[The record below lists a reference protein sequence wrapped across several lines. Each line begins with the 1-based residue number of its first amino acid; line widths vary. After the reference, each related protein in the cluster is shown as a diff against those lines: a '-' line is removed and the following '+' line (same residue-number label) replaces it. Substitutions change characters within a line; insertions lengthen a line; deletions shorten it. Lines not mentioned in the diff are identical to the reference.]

1 MARNNEAKRIAREM
15 VSEMQKFS
23 RFNGEIYFK
32 NKKIIKL
39 EMVYDRV
46 LITTEDGTEYN
57 LIPSEFLDN
66 PKTGRL
72 R

>member
-1 MARNNEAKRIAREM
+1 MARNREAERIAKEM
-15 VSEMQKFS
+15 VLEMQ
-23 RFNGEIYFK
+23 RFRRLNGEIYFK
-32 NKKIIKL
+32 NKKIMKL
-39 EMVYDRV
+39 EMVHNRI
-46 LITTEDGTEYN
+46 LITTEDGTEYT